1 MGEPPSSSLP
11 SDISA
16 PQAGRGRGLRFLVAA
31 VVVVAAAWGGL
42 TWWRAPGSKQTESSA
57 ESAASVDLSLP
68 ALATSPF
75 LNTGPEARYLGSQAC
90 QRCHPDSHE
99 SYAHSGMSR
108 SMAEVDPAAEP
119 EDAVFEHRVSG
130 RRITVHRDA
139 GQLRQRDELTGVGE
153 YGDVELADHP
163 LRFVVGSGHFSK
175 TYLAEIDGFLAEA
188 PLTWFA
194 STRKWGM
201 SPGYD
206 HAAQQGFSRPVIERC
221 VACHAGSAEA
231 VEGTVQKLRI
241 HELAIGC
248 ERCHGP
254 GSVHV
259 DFWNVHRSETTRGA
273 NPGQIDHT
281 IVNPAHLSRELA
293 EAICQQ
299 CHLTAEAEVTAR
311 GRSLAEFRPGL
322 PLQDYLLM
330 FRRQV
335 PETSMTVVGHVDQL
349 ALSRC
354 YQKSETLTC
363 MTCHNPH
370 EKPAPEERP
379 AYYRAICLECHQL
392 ADCRVDPAERLEKS
406 ADNDCARCHMPVG
419 PTEIIHLAF
428 THHRI
433 GIHAPETK
441 HPGQRNPD
449 RDEEYLPADSVEHLE
464 PVHDLSRL
472 GEIDRLRAL
481 GLAYFD
487 HAALAGGPRAD
498 VELERAQALLERVR
512 KRGLHDGQ
520 VDAALAQIVLLRKDP
535 LAPVLAA
542 EALHDPLL
550 PADPRSGVLSILA
563 TDLYNKGELDE
574 AVQQLGELLRLR
586 RNAPNWILLG
596 NCELK
601 RKNYPAATE
610 AFEQAVAVDPK
621 QIAAHR
627 TLAQLY
633 GVAGKETQARR
644 EWAIAD
650 RLEKILKGPGGG
662 GPSPTS
668 RSK

>member
-1 MGEPPSSSLP
+1 MDDPASNLPPE
-11 SDISA
+11 A
-16 PQAGRGRGLRFLVAA
+16 PAAQAGRGRPLRAYVASVA
-31 VVVVAAAWGGL
+31 VIAALGWI
-42 TWWRAPGSKQTESSA
+42 TWHLIGPGSNKPPSTSESPA
-57 ESAASVDLSLP
+57 PADLSLP
-68 ALATSPF
+68 AAATSPF
-75 LNTGPEARYLGSQAC
+75 LNTRPEARYLGSQAC
-90 QRCHPDSHE
+90 QRCHPESHE
-99 SYAHSGMSR
+99 SYSHSGMSR
-108 SMAEVDPAAEP
+108 SMAEVDPALEP
-119 EDAVFEHRVSG
+119 EDTVFEHHASG
-130 RRITVHRDA
+130 RRITVHRHD
-139 GQLRQRDELTGVGE
+139 GQLRQRDELTKVGE

-194 STRKWGM
+194 STGKWGM

-231 VEGTVQKLRI
+231 VEGTVQKLRFQ
-241 HELAIGC
+241 ELTIGC

-259 DFWNVHRSETTRGA
+259 DFWNAHRSEGTRAA

-299 CHLTAEAEVTAR
+299 CHLTPEAEVTAR

-330 FRRQV
+330 YRRQV

-370 EKPAPEERP
+370 ENPAPEERP

-392 ADCRVDPAERLEKS
+392 ADCRVDPAERLAKS

-433 GIHAPETK
+433 GIHTPETK
-441 HPGQRNPD
+441 KPGQKEPER
-449 RDEEYLPADSVEHLE
+449 REEDEPPESVEHLE
-464 PVHDLSRL
+464 PIHDLARL
-472 GEIDRLRAL
+472 GEVDRLRGL
-481 GLAYFD
+481 GLAYYD
-487 HAALAGGPRAD
+487 HAALQGGPRAE

-520 VDAALAQIVLLRKDP
+520 VDAALAQIIQVRGDP

-542 EALHDPLL
+542 EALNDPLL
-550 PADPRSGVLSILA
+550 PADPRSGVLYILA
-563 TDLYNKGELDE
+563 NDLYNKGQVDE
-574 AVQQLGELLRLR
+574 AVRQMGELLRLR
-586 RNAPNWILLG
+586 RNATNWILLG

-601 RKNYPAATE
+601 RKNYAAATE
-610 AFEQAVAVDPK
+610 AFEQAVSVDPK

-633 GVAGKETQARR
+633 GVSGKETQARR

-650 RLEKILKGPGGG
+650 RLEKILKGPGGVA
-662 GPSPTS
+662 PLPAS